1 LPMVITVNG
10 SAPECRPRHAKLTL
24 KYKHAATA
32 SEKQE
37 AGSDYTDLYDSR
49 PYLNITEWGVNDIEH
64 EIKWLG
70 LTGSPTKVKQI
81 ENVVFTAKESKRLT
95 GSEFEIES
103 LMKELIANHTIG

>member
-1 LPMVITVNG
+1 MVITVNS
-10 SAPECRPRHAKLTL
+10 SAPECRPRHAKLTI
-24 KYKHAATA
+24 KYKKAATP

-37 AGSDYTDLYDSR
+37 AGSDYTEMYDSR

-64 EIKWLG
+64 DIKWLG

-95 GSEFEIES
+95 AADVEVEDLI
-103 LMKELIANHTIG
+103 KELIANHTIG

>member
-1 LPMVITVNG
+1 MLVTVNG
-10 SAPECRPRHAKLTL
+10 SAANCRPRHAKLTL
-24 KYKHAATA
+24 KYKHAATP

-37 AGSDYTDLYDSR
+37 QGSDYTELYDTH
-49 PYLNITEWGVNDIEH
+49 PYLNITEWGVNDIVH
-64 EIKWLG
+64 DNQWLG

-95 GSEFEIES
+95 ASDFDMES